1 MGFGGRIMN
10 EQYFVQKKNFETGKS
25 ERIATGLTAE
35 QAMEMSESLNAETTD
50 NPYQFG
56 VSLGGW

>member
-1 MGFGGRIMN
+1 MN